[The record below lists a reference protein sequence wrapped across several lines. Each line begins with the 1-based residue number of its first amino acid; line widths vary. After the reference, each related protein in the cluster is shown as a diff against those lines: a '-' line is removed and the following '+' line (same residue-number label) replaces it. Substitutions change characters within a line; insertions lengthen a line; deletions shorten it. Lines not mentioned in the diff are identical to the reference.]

1 MKSLND
7 VTPRRTASGIPSRM
21 WGSWFR
27 MKWKPKSSTERDSA
41 SSRSLTSAFGSV
53 SSSSPTTN
61 GTSVVSPVRAAAMG
75 AVVQSSYSGPT
86 WRWQSMSPGSTYFPA
101 ASITRAAGGSSDSG
115 PIATIV
121 SPLMA
126 TAASKTSEP
135 VTTRPPRTRTSI
147 ILAGA
152 ARSGH
157 AVGGL
162 RKARP
167 GSVRPLP
174 FASSVRV
181 LLGHGLDEAPV
192 VLWLTPAE
200 EDPALA
206 DREHLVEVEPRHH
219 QLVAVRRGA
228 GEHLDQR
235 ADDRAP
241 RDQLHAVLDA
251 RLGDADHEA
260 EVRVRARTETELVE
274 VERERRAWRVV
285 ADENDL
291 RALERERAIAL
302 RVAAILADRDPDP
315 GAGGVEDLVARV
327 AVGEVVGLEDLGEAV
342 GGLRTG
348 EVDLAERPAESA
360 VPIGEERRVEVFPP
374 RLLAEAHMHRDPRL
388 GRAAQE
394 WLERLR
400 RHFGLEELVE
410 VGADLLGE
418 VRRER
423 HLGIG
428 DQHDAFSDRL
438 GEQAQHALDNLLAAC
453 ALVIRAHLGGGDL
466 YTAYIARHRDS
477 PPYACGPAGAGRR
490 HRYGIPLPCRPTRP
504 TPT

>member
-53 SSSSPTTN
+53 SPSSPTTN

-75 AVVQSSYSGPT
+75 AIVQSSYSGPT

-115 PIATIV
+115 
-121 SPLMA
+121 
-126 TAASKTSEP
+126 
-135 VTTRPPRTRTSI
+135 R
-147 ILAGA
+147 
-152 ARSGH
+152 
-157 AVGGL
+157 
-162 RKARP
+162 
-167 GSVRPLP
+167 VRPLP
-174 FASSVRV
+174 VASSIGLRV
-181 LLGHGLDEAPV
+181 CDGLEEAPV

-200 EDPALA
+200 EVPALA
-206 DREHLVEVEPRHH
+206 DREHLVEVDPRHH

-228 GEHLDQR
+228 GEHLAQR

-291 RALERERAIAL
+291 RALERKRAIAL
-302 RVAAILADRDPDP
+302 WVAAILADRDPDP

-342 GGLRTG
+342 GGLGTG

-394 WLERLR
+394 WLGRPR
-400 RHFGLEELVE
+400 RHLGLEELIE

-428 DQHDAFSDRL
+428 DQLDAFSDRL
-438 GEQAQHALDNLLAAC
+438 GEQAQQALDNLLAAC

-466 YTAYIARHRDS
+466 YTAYIYTAYIARHAIHLLMLMRARGFGLTYTDVNVHQSALPGEAPVTSTLDPSASPGRRAPEPQGLPRSDSRDS
-477 PPYACGPAGAGRR
+477 PDLRLPVRGP
-490 HRYGIPLPCRPTRP
+490 P
-504 TPT
+504 

>member
-53 SSSSPTTN
+53 SPSSPTTN

-147 ILAGA
+147 IVAGA

-157 AVGGL
+157 AVGGRRKAGPGSVGARAAGPEHAVGGLRKARPGSVGARAAGPEHSVGGL

-167 GSVRPLP
+167 GSVRPLS
-174 FASSVRV
+174 FASSVRL
-181 LLGHGLDEAPV
+181 LLGHGLEEAPV

-200 EDPALA
+200 EVPALA
-206 DREHLVEVEPRHH
+206 DREHLVEVDPRHH

-228 GEHLDQR
+228 SEHLAQR

-285 ADENDL
+285 ADENEL
-291 RALERERAIAL
+291 RALERKRAIAL

-388 GRAAQE
+388 GRPAQE

-400 RHFGLEELVE
+400 RHFGLEELIE
-410 VGADLLGE
+410 VGADLLRE
-418 VRRER
+418 V
-423 HLGIG
+423 
-428 DQHDAFSDRL
+428 
-438 GEQAQHALDNLLAAC
+438 
-453 ALVIRAHLGGGDL
+453 
-466 YTAYIARHRDS
+466 
-477 PPYACGPAGAGRR
+477 
-490 HRYGIPLPCRPTRP
+490 CR
-504 TPT
+504 